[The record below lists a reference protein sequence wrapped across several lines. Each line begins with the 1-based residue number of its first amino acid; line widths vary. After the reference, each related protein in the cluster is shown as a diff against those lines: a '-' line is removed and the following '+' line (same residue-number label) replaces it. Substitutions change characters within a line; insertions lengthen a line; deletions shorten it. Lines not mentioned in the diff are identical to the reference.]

1 MYKELKVVAIIP
13 ALDEEK
19 AIGKVVSSLNKL
31 SIDFEGEQQRVIDQI
46 IVCDNGSTDATAEV
60 AQKAG
65 AKVVKEPRMG
75 YGQACLTAISALPE
89 CDIVL
94 FVDGDNSCQTADA
107 IPMLEG
113 IHQGLDVAIGSRV
126 MGTMQRGALTVPQ
139 RFGNWLAA
147 KLIHWLW
154 EYKITDLGPFRA
166 IRSHALQRIG
176 MQDKAFGWTVEMQI
190 KAIQYGYAMQEF
202 PADSHVR
209 IGQSKISGTVKG
221 TIGAGKGILGTIF
234 KLRWQQSSYIPAN
247 IQE

>member
-19 AIGKVVSSLNKL
+19 AIGRVVDGLNQLSLHC
-31 SIDFEGEQQRVIDQI
+31 DGEDQTIVDHI
-46 IVCDNGSTDATAEV
+46 IVCDNGSTDKTAEV
-60 AQKAG
+60 AESQG
-65 AKVVKEPRMG
+65 AIVVKEPRMG
-75 YGQACLTAISALPE
+75 YGQACLTAIEALPD

-94 FVDGDNSCQTADA
+94 FVDGDDSCQITDA

-113 IHQGLDVAIGSRV
+113 ISQGLDVAIGSRV
-126 MGTMQRGALTVPQ
+126 LGTMQPGALTIPQ

-147 KLIHWLW
+147 KLIHWFW
-154 EYKITDLGPFRA
+154 EYKISDLGPFRA
-166 IRSHALQRIG
+166 IRTQTLKRIS

-190 KAIQYGYAMQEF
+190 KAIQYGYAMSEF
-202 PADSHVR
+202 PADSKVR

-234 KLRWQQSSYIPAN
+234 KLRWQQASYITAN
-247 IQE
+247 MQE